1 MRGTSGQ
8 SLLGDLLERR
18 RQVGEVGPV
27 VGLEGPAHDQDVLDV
42 SGGLQVGQRR
52 LHAPPD
58 KPENRRNTVVDLR
71 KQSLAFFL
79 GFFRGLSLRASL

>member
-58 KPENRRNTVVDLR
+58 KPENRRNDVVYLS

-79 GFFRGLSLRASL
+79 VFFRGLSLRASL

>member
-58 KPENRRNTVVDLR
+58 KPENRRNSVVNLR
-71 KQSLAFFL
+71 RQCLAFFL
-79 GFFRGLSLRASL
+79 VCFEALA